1 MISREIAQ
9 NLQNASW
16 IRKMFEEGDRL
27 RREFGPENVFDFSL
41 GNPQE
46 EPPAVVREAFA
57 QLAAHP
63 PAGMHRYMSNAGFPE
78 TREAVAA
85 EISRETGTDFPSDL
99 VLMTNGA
106 AGGLNVTLR
115 ALLDPGD
122 EVIILSPYFV
132 EYLFYVRNSQGI
144 PVVCPTGSEDF
155 LPCPEELEK
164 ALSERTKALI
174 INSPNN
180 PTGVVYP
187 EEILQRMAAVI
198 KEAEEKI
205 GRPVFVISD
214 EPYKKIVYD
223 SAGVPET
230 FNIFDN
236 SVVVNSYS
244 KSLGLAGE
252 RIGYAAV
259 NPSAEGAGELME
271 ALVFCQRTLGFVN
284 APAIPQRLVTDGA
297 AAQVDVS
304 GYQSKRDLLYAALV
318 NSGFSCVKPGGA
330 FYLFPKTPGDEMEFI
345 RSAQEFNLLFV
356 PGRGFGCPGHF
367 RISYCMDE
375 EMIQRAIPVIKK
387 LASRLFPG

>member
-1 MISREIAQ
+1 MISREVAQ

-46 EPPAVVREAFA
+46 EPPAIVRETLAG
-57 QLAAHP
+57 LAAAP
-63 PAGMHRYMSNAGFPE
+63 PKGMHRYMSNAGFPE
-78 TREAVAA
+78 TRKAVAEVISC
-85 EISRETGTDFPSDL
+85 EIGTDFPADC

-122 EVIILSPYFV
+122 EVIVLSPYFV
-132 EYLFYVRNSQGI
+132 EYLFYVRNSQGA
-144 PVVCPTGSEDF
+144 PVVCPTGQEDF
-155 LPCPEELEK
+155 LPRPEDLEE

-187 EEILQRMAAVI
+187 DEVLGKLSDVLAA
-198 KEAEEKI
+198 AERKT
-205 GRPVFVISD
+205 GKPVYVISD
-214 EPYKKIVYD
+214 EPYKRIVYD
-223 SAGVPET
+223 NIRVPEI
-230 FNIFDN
+230 FNIFPN

-252 RIGYAAV
+252 RIGYTAV
-259 NPSAEGAGELME
+259 NPQAQGAGELME

-284 APAIPQRLVTDGA
+284 APALPQRLIQEA
-297 AAQVDVS
+297 ATAQVEIS
-304 GYQSKRDLLYAALV
+304 GYQAKRDLLYGALKK
-318 NSGFSCVKPGGA
+318 SGFRCVKPDGA
-330 FYLFPKTPGDEMEFI
+330 FYLFPATPGDEMDFI
-345 RSAQEFNLLFV
+345 RSAQELNLLFV

-367 RISYCMDE
+367 RISYCVDE
-375 EMIQRAIPVIKK
+375 GLIERAIPVIEK
-387 LASRLFPG
+387 LASRHF